1 MNLTVARTCIEIRP
15 EGVSRIRS
23 SDAKPLSEYRSRLA
37 YVLLGDPGSGK
48 TTEFEQECEA
58 LGGTAEYV
66 RARTFVKLDL
76 DSHPEWRDRIL
87 FIDGLD
93 EMRAGATDARIPL
106 DEIRNRLELLGKP
119 RFRISCREADW
130 LGPNDRRSLEEVYT
144 DPAIIVLLLDELN
157 EQAIR
162 DLLAEQIGMGN
173 VESFRENTERHS
185 LGAMLRN
192 PHTLKLLAKAV
203 GLGASWPESRLET
216 FELACRRMSAEYNEE
231 HQVAATGCPT
241 EVILDAAGHL
251 CALLLLCGFEGYT
264 LAPGGGAGHTD
275 STGLVP
281 LDDIEPGIAKL
292 SRQDLKAALSTNL
305 FISRGERGFV
315 PCHRQVAEFLA
326 GRYLASLMRKDLS
339 ARRVVELMKG
349 STDGRVVTV
358 LRGLSAWLAAH
369 SGEARRQLIDADPV
383 GAGLYGDIGGFSI
396 NDKEHLLHSLAEF
409 AAEGPLLGHQ
419 RWDNRADGYR
429 EDTGWAFRSLAS
441 ADMVSAIKNLLGSHT
456 DKAHRDR
463 TAEFI
468 VDVLANAED
477 SGKQSLTALEPDLL
491 AIVRDADRPS
501 WVKKRSLDAY
511 VHIVPSSDEAERT
524 LVGLLDAIH
533 TGSIPDPDDRLCEA
547 LLKHLYPEVI
557 GPAGVWRYALPRPR
571 HAGISRIGGFW
582 GRTILS
588 KSSDRHIAELL
599 DALSDDATHLVPAL
613 ADSHLD
619 DLPMRLLARGLR
631 AFGEELEIE
640 RLLDWLDVAG
650 RTPVTPHLQKDETHF
665 VRQWLQ
671 SRPHAQKEV
680 YLAWLRRHVTH
691 EPDSPYRYW
700 FCDALHRSELPG
712 DFGLWLLEQATELE
726 DSEPALAQ
734 ELLSQAYAAL
744 EDPSIG
750 EGLTLSVT
758 RERVGTGVLA
768 CRLDELCARNSNI
781 RAEDDER
788 HQQRE
793 HRRRERD
800 AEKRQRQQEWA
811 DGLRSQLD
819 DLHGNRFFPPNL
831 HTLAQAYLGMLF
843 DTDGRAPPRQR
854 IRDFIG
860 GDEVLVDAVT
870 TAIRDAVFRDDVP
883 GVDETISLHAKS
895 RHSWLAY
902 PVLASLHLLDAE
914 DPARLDGISEDRKRR
929 ALAIHYCVP
938 NGDEPQPWHDRW
950 FQQEPDLVLEVLY
963 RCAVPALRAGAEFVP
978 CLNALDSFGDHDDLV
993 PDLAFDASA
1002 GLFEARR
1009 SAPRFGGHDDL
1020 IHDTR
1025 LRVLD
1030 SIPVRG
1036 PNKQMG
1042 LLDNLLA
1049 RVMQRPDRASLR
1061 ELAARKLSLK
1071 SMGVAQRVRWLA
1083 VDALLSA
1090 GPSLQPVKEYVSA
1103 SGREVRVRHLAE
1115 FLRRTSRH
1123 DDMRRSVLADARDP
1137 EVLRDAIEILGPSF
1151 EPVQWGQS
1159 GYVTLGME
1167 MSDLIGS
1174 VIEQLG
1180 TLSSDEAVRALE
1192 GLIEN
1197 PRLALW
1203 QDRLRLAHERQR
1215 VIHRDA
1221 SYDHPGIDKVQST
1234 LNNGA
1239 PASAADLAALLQD
1252 RLADISAEIQGG
1264 NDDPWRKFW
1273 NEDAYRRPTTAK
1285 PEGSCRDALVEALR
1299 YRPSRLPS
1307 EVSVAPEARY
1317 ASETRADI
1325 SVSYAG
1331 FNVPIEIKKNSS
1343 RDLWS
1348 ALRRQLMAQYAP
1360 EPATSGYGIYLVLW
1374 FGANDTQRSP
1384 DGERPDTPE
1393 ELRQLLER
1401 ELTADEARKI
1411 SVIVMDV
1418 AKPGEPPGRA

>member
-1 MNLTVARTCIEIRP
+1 MSLPVERTCTEILP
-15 EGVSRIRS
+15 TGASRAGEENS
-23 SDAKPLSEYRSRLA
+23 QPLSAYRSTPA

-58 LGGTAEYV
+58 LGAAAEYV
-66 RARTFVKLDL
+66 RARKFVKLDL
-76 DSHPEWRDRIL
+76 GSHSEWRNKIL

-106 DEIRNRLELLGKP
+106 DEIRSRLELLGKP

-130 LGPNDRRSLEEVYT
+130 LGPNDRRSLEEVYP
-144 DPAIIVLLLDELN
+144 DPAITVLLLDELN

-162 DLLAEQIGMGN
+162 DLLAEQVGIGN
-173 VESFRENTERHS
+173 VESFRANTERHG

-203 GLGASWPESRLET
+203 GLGTAWPESRLET
-216 FELACRRMSAEYNEE
+216 FELACRRMSAEHNEE
-231 HQVAATGCPT
+231 HQVAATSYPT

-264 LAPGGGAGHTD
+264 LAPGGGSGRTD

-281 LDDIEPGIAKL
+281 LDDIEPGTAKL
-292 SRQDLKAALSTNL
+292 SRQDLQAALSTNL

-315 PCHRQVAEFLA
+315 PCHRQVAEFLG
-326 GRYLASLMRKDLS
+326 GRHLASVIKEDLP
-339 ARRVVELMKG
+339 ARRVVKLMTG
-349 STDGRVVTV
+349 PTDGRVVTV

-369 SGEARRQLIDADPV
+369 PGEARQQLFDADPV
-383 GAGLYGDIGGFSI
+383 GAGLYGDIGRFSI
-396 NDKEHLLHSLAEF
+396 NDKERLLHSLAEF

-441 ADMVSAIKNLLGSHT
+441 AAMVSSIKNLLGSHA
-456 DKAHRDR
+456 DKVHRDR

-468 VDVLANAED
+468 LDVLANAED

-511 VHIVPSSDEAERT
+511 IRIVPSSDEAERT

-533 TGSIPDPDDRLCEA
+533 VGSILDPDDRLCEA
-547 LLKHLYPEVI
+547 LLKHLYPDVI

-571 HAGISRIGGFW
+571 HAGISRLRGFW
-582 GRTILS
+582 GRTIVT
-588 KSSDRHIAELL
+588 KSSDPHIAELL
-599 DALSDDATHLVPAL
+599 DALSDDAARLIPAL
-613 ADSHLD
+613 AKSHLD
-619 DLPMRLLARGLR
+619 DLPIRLLARGLR
-631 AFGEELEIE
+631 AFGKELEIE

-650 RTPVTPHLQKDETHF
+650 RTPVTPHLRKDETDC

-671 SRPHAQKEV
+671 SRPDKQKEV
-680 YLAWLRRHVTH
+680 YLAWLRRQVRH
-691 EPDSPYRYW
+691 EPDSPYRFW
-700 FCDALHRSELPG
+700 FCDALHQSELPG
-712 DFGLWLLEQATELE
+712 NFGLWLLKQATDLE

-750 EGLTLSVT
+750 EGLTLAVM

-768 CRLDELCARNSNI
+768 RRLDEFCARNSNI
-781 RAEDDER
+781 RAEDDKR

-793 HRRRERD
+793 QRRRERD
-800 AEKRQRQQEWA
+800 AEKRQRQEDWA
-811 DGLRSQLD
+811 ENLRAELD
-819 DLHGNRFFPPNL
+819 DLRDNRLFAPNL
-831 HTLAQAYLGMLF
+831 STLAQVYLGIGASE
-843 DTDGRAPPRQR
+843 DRAISPRQR
-854 IRDFIG
+854 ILDFIG
-860 GDEVLVDAVT
+860 GDDVLVDAVM
-870 TAIRDAVFRDDVP
+870 TAIRNAVFRDDVP
-883 GVDETISLHAKS
+883 EVDETISLHADS

-914 DPARLDGISEDRKRR
+914 DPARLDGISEDRKRK

-938 NGDEPQPWHDRW
+938 SNGKSHPWHDRW
-950 FQQEPDLVLEVLY
+950 FQQEPELVLEVLY
-963 RCAVPALRAGAEFVP
+963 RCAVPAVRAGAEFVP
-978 CLNALDSFGDHDDLV
+978 CLNDLD
-993 PDLAFDASA
+993 
-1002 GLFEARR
+1002 
-1009 SAPRFGGHDDL
+1009 RFGGHDDPTL
-1020 IHDTR
+1020 QVGPDGTFISTVSPNRLRDHDELVHDTW

-1036 PNKQMG
+1036 PKKQIA

-1049 RVMQRPDRASLR
+1049 RAMQHPDRASLGD
-1061 ELAARKLSLK
+1061 LAARKASLT
-1071 SMGVAQRVRWLA
+1071 SITVAQQVRWLA

-1090 GPSLQPVKEYVSA
+1090 VPSLQPVKEYVSA
-1103 SGREVRVRHLAE
+1103 NTEVRVRHFAE
-1115 FLRRTSRH
+1115 FLRRTSHRDNMH
-1123 DDMRRSVLADARDP
+1123 RSVLAGVRDP

-1167 MSDLIGS
+1167 MSDLIGI

-1180 TLSSDEAVRALE
+1180 TLSGDEADKALND
-1192 GLIEN
+1192 LIED
-1197 PRLALW
+1197 PLLACW
-1203 QDRLRLAHERQR
+1203 HDRLRWAHERQR
-1215 VIHRDA
+1215 VVHRDA
-1221 SYDHPGIDKVQST
+1221 SYRHPSIDKVQRT
-1234 LNNGA
+1234 LGRGA
-1239 PASAADLAALLQD
+1239 PANAADLAALLQD
-1252 RLADISAEIQGG
+1252 RIDDIAADVRGG
-1264 NDDPWRKFW
+1264 NDNPWRNYWSDDRNRPPTKPKH
-1273 NEDAYRRPTTAK
+1273 ED
-1285 PEGSCRDALVEALR
+1285 SCRDALLTDLKK
-1299 YRPSRLPS
+1299 RLPV
-1307 EVSVAPEARY
+1307 EVDAAPEGRY
-1317 ASETRADI
+1317 AADNRADI
-1325 SVSYAG
+1325 RASCSG
-1331 FNVPIEIKKNSS
+1331 FNVPFEIKKNSH
-1343 RDLWS
+1343 RDLWT
-1348 ALRRQLMAQYAP
+1348 AMRMQLMGKYTNN
-1360 EPATSGYGIYLVLW
+1360 PATSGYGIYLVLW
-1374 FGANDTQRSP
+1374 FGANETAPRRGSK
-1384 DGERPDTPE
+1384 RPDTPE
-1393 ELRQLLER
+1393 ELRQQLEQ

-1418 AKPGEPPGRA
+1418 TKPGEVPL